1 MGGCLGRSFQVGDTV
16 ELGPEGSSPK
26 VTKAL
31 LAEMG
36 KLRGEPGLGE
46 GNQKPW
52 HRDVLKIE
60 PIQTQKNNKSRPSKS
75 PWGSQR
81 GKGGEAMAEG

>member
-1 MGGCLGRSFQVGDTV
+1 MGGCLGRSFQVGDAV

-36 KLRGEPGLGE
+36 KLRGESGLLGR
-46 GNQKPW
+46 GSA
-52 HRDVLKIE
+52 L
-60 PIQTQKNNKSRPSKS
+60 SRLGAELELRRSGSSLGPS
-75 PWGSQR
+75 Q
-81 GKGGEAMAEG
+81 

>member
-1 MGGCLGRSFQVGDTV
+1 MGGCLGRSFQVGDAV

-36 KLRGEPGLGE
+36 KLRGESGFGE
-46 GNQKPW
+46 DSQKLW
-52 HRDVLKIE
+52 HRDILKIE
-60 PIQTQKNNKSRPSKS
+60 PIQMQKNNKSRPSKS

-81 GKGGEAMAEG
+81 GKGGEVMAEG

>member
-1 MGGCLGRSFQVGDTV
+1 MRGCLGTSFQVGDAV

-36 KLRGEPGLGE
+36 KLRGTE
-46 GNQKPW
+46 
-52 HRDVLKIE
+52 
-60 PIQTQKNNKSRPSKS
+60 
-75 PWGSQR
+75 
-81 GKGGEAMAEG
+81 

>member
-1 MGGCLGRSFQVGDTV
+1 MRGCLGTSFQVGDAV

-36 KLRGEPGLGE
+36 VAVREDGGTVGVFSPKKVSEGLNEEAWETLGAEFLRLFP
-46 GNQKPW
+46 
-52 HRDVLKIE
+52 VL
-60 PIQTQKNNKSRPSKS
+60 SK
-75 PWGSQR
+75 
-81 GKGGEAMAEG
+81 A